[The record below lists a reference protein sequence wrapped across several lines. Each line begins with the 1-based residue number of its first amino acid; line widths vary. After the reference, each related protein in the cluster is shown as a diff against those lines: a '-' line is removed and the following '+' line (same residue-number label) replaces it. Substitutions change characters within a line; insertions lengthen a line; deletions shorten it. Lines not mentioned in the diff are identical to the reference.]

1 MFKKVIS
8 LAVALIMCAS
18 FVGVYADGVFSDV
31 TEENYSWAVNE
42 IEEMA
47 SMGIIRGYSED
58 TFGPADNVTKMQAL
72 LLCSRIIGYS
82 NENNILFV
90 EKAAE
95 IYDEVL
101 SAYEIDYKAEI
112 AYLLYKG
119 VITTKELPAYIGGE
133 NASLPLERYEAAVL
147 MTKVMGAEDE
157 AELYTGASVFTDSAD
172 IPATA
177 KPYVNYVYSIGLMLG
192 MNKTDEVNEFAP
204 MVDVNRAQMAV
215 LLYRMMEI
223 MASGTEFGIVE
234 SVNATGGTIMFKSNS
249 GTTSGISLGVR
260 DDVKIYVDGYA
271 ADFDSIQPQAVLAV
285 TKRDGVIYSVE
296 AITVWGDEQFE
307 GVVVSVLTSNL
318 TGGSI
323 KVRPVSDTEEITY
336 SVSEDVSVTVDGAPS
351 SLKSIKVGMHIFLEI
366 KDGEVIVA
374 DAYKK
379 EKSVVGTVSEIL
391 LTPNTGLT
399 ITTAN
404 GDEEDYFFADEVVVT
419 RNGQKCEAS
428 AILVGDRV
436 TMTLLYNQI
445 SKITAT
451 STSFSATGTVD
462 KILISSLPQI
472 TIIANGAEQTYSISR
487 DATFTVDGGSATIY
501 DLRLGASVTLSVQG
515 ETVTKVVSTL
525 PTTSSVIT
533 GTIEVV
539 NAAYGFMLI
548 NTTDASGE
556 AAQTQVFLKN
566 SSLTILDSASG
577 KSMLKTALKPG
588 MSVSVTG
595 VVNTGAFEATTVIV
609 LP

>member
-8 LAVALIMCAS
+8 LAVALIMCSA
-18 FVGVYADGVFSDV
+18 FVGVFADGVFSDV

-47 SMGIIRGYSED
+47 SMGIIKGYSED
-58 TFGPADNVTKMQAL
+58 TFAPADNVTKMQAL
-72 LLCSRIIGYS
+72 LLCSRIVGFS
-82 NENNILFV
+82 DENNILFV
-90 EKAAE
+90 EKASE
-95 IYDEVL
+95 IYEEAL
-101 SAYEIDYKAEI
+101 ESYEIDYKAEV

-119 VITTKELPAYIGGE
+119 ILTTKELHAYIADE
-133 NASLPLERYEAAVL
+133 NASLPLKRYEAAVL
-147 MTKVMGAEDE
+147 MTKVMGAEEE
-157 AELYTGASVFTDSAD
+157 AEVYTGSSVFTDSAD

-223 MASGTEFGIVE
+223 MNSETEFGIVE
-234 SVNATGGTIMFKSNS
+234 SVNAAGGTIMFKSDS
-249 GTTSGISLGVR
+249 GKTSGISLGAR
-260 DDVKIYVDGYA
+260 DNVKIYVDGYA
-271 ADFDSIQPQAVLAV
+271 AEVDSIQPQSVLAV

-307 GVVVSVLTSNL
+307 GIVVSVVSSSVS
-318 TGGSI
+318 GGSI
-323 KVRPVSDTEEITY
+323 KVRAVGDKEEITY
-336 SVSEDVSVTVDGAPS
+336 NLSEDVSVTVEGAPS
-351 SLKSIKVGMHIFLEI
+351 SMKSVKAGMHIFLEI
-366 KDGEVIVA
+366 KDGEVILA

-379 EKSVVGTVSEIL
+379 DKSVVGTVSEIL

-399 ITTAN
+399 ITTTA
-404 GDEEDYFFADEVVVT
+404 GDKEDYFFADEVTVT
-419 RNGQKCEAS
+419 RNGKSCEAS
-428 AILVGDRV
+428 EILVGDKV
-436 TMTLLYNQI
+436 TISLLYNQI
-445 SKITAT
+445 SKVTAA
-451 STSFSATGTVD
+451 STNFSATGVID

-472 TIIANGAEQTYSISR
+472 TVISNGAEQTYSISR
-487 DATFTVDGGSATIY
+487 EATFTVDGVIATIY
-501 DLRLGASVTLSVQG
+501 DLRLGANVNLSVQG
-515 ETVTKVVSTL
+515 ETVTKVTSTA
-525 PTTSSVIT
+525 PATSAVIT

-548 NTTDASGE
+548 STTDANSE
-556 AAQTQVFLKN
+556 AVQTQVFLKN
-566 SSLTILDSASG
+566 SSLTIINSATG

>member
-223 MASGTEFGIVE
+223 MASETEFGIVE

-318 TGGSI
+318 SGGSI